1 MRRLVKLPAWLWI
14 ALVLNLGVEAL
25 VADTPRN
32 PYLGIA
38 GSNIFHLKQPEPKFI
53 DPPALPLPKIKL
65 VGITT
70 FGGKWALLKIYL
82 PARPP
87 APATEFSCILAVGQR
102 SEDIQVLEVDE
113 LAGRVKVRNSST
125 EMLLTLGAVRAGPQ
139 NPALPPAPPP
149 LPIRFTSG
157 Q

>member
-14 ALVLNLGVEAL
+14 ALVLNLGMEAL

-38 GSNIFHLKQPEPKFI
+38 SSNVFRLKPPSLPVL
-53 DPPALPLPKIKL
+53 DPPALPLPRIKL

-70 FGGKWALLKIYL
+70 FGGKWALLRIYL

-87 APATEFSCILAVGQR
+87 EPAREFSCILAVGQR
-102 SEDIQVLEVDE
+102 SGVIQVLEVDE
-113 LAGRVKVRNSST
+113 LAGSVKVRNSGT
-125 EMLLTLGAVRAGPQ
+125 EMLLTLEVVRAGPQ
-139 NPALPPAPPP
+139 NPALPPVPPP
-149 LPIRFTSG
+149 LPIRFASG